1 MLHTGDTQDEQKWRT
16 AFKGKVMPKKRP
28 DPEIGWMDSKT
39 VKLNCLTL
47 GELDNEP
54 SFLKVECS
62 FKTWSSVEHKW
73 RYFEKMKVNKVQCC
87 FDFHFVDKNGN
98 FLGELCLY
106 CVSLGFRG
114 FCYHNMAFKLCSI
127 ANEPLFSASVTGTQ
141 KPLCSF
147 DIYGPNLQIVKP
159 DSGLKGP
166 ETSGATYSIQTGENV
181 CK

>member
-1 MLHTGDTQDEQKWRT
+1 
-16 AFKGKVMPKKRP
+16 MPKKRP

-39 VKLNCLTL
+39 AKLNCLTL

-114 FCYHNMAFKLCSI
+114 FCCHNMAFKLCSI
-127 ANEPLFSASVTGTQ
+127 ANEPLFFSQYHWHPKTALLIWHLWPKSTNREAWQWPKRSRDQWSHIQYTNWRE
-141 KPLCSF
+141 C
-147 DIYGPNLQIVKP
+147 LQIKWCAGW
-159 DSGLKGP
+159 SLSTFHK
-166 ETSGATYSIQTGENV
+166 
-181 CK
+181 